1 MIATKW
7 SVTSERRVAM
17 TMISNEK
24 ETQMVMPADW
34 VPGPRQGDLNTFF
47 RQIVVWYL
55 LVQQM

>member
-1 MIATKW
+1 
-7 SVTSERRVAM
+7 M